1 MEKKKKFNAVGLL
14 YKLCVSSVLGIV
26 GIIGWCNISLDMG
39 GKGMTSTLLFVI
51 FVLLLVACNA
61 VIIAS
66 DEDMRREYEQTK
78 KLYILVKNDIGIK
91 KNALFEHGQP
101 SIKFWTIALSTFTFG
116 VVCAIVIHASFVKSV
131 IMSAFI
137 CIAITYIII
146 AIVVFGCN
154 MHYKHKF
161 TELKKRLERIVQ

>member
-1 MEKKKKFNAVGLL
+1 MEKKKKLNAVGLL
-14 YKLCVSSVLGIV
+14 YKLCIGSLLGII

-51 FVLLLVACNA
+51 FALILVACNA

-66 DEDMRREYEQTK
+66 DEEMRREYEQTK
-78 KLYILVKNDIGIK
+78 KLYLLVKNDMGIK

-146 AIVVFGCN
+146 AIIVFGCN
-154 MHYKHKF
+154 RHYKHKF
-161 TELKKRLERIVQ
+161 AELRKRLERIV